1 MCKRSRT
8 NFAISGKIETKNLYF
23 KQLALCYYFI
33 DPPSHILTVVVLSL
47 FFIVCWNRRKWRGTA
62 TPSVSPTPGSFN
74 VTRCCQPSLGHIGVA
89 SPSRASLVFS
99 AIFPFQPLNTHSDG
113 ECCLSK
119 TIPRYIKL
127 LSSKQKQKIVYFILF
142 FFVFF
147 HLYFLRFSF
156 IISFI
161 FFNNNKNGFLS
172 SLLFSH
178 S

>member
-127 LSSKQKQKIVYFILF
+127 LSSKQNKKNCLFHFVFLF
-142 FFVFF
+142 FSSLFFEVFL
-147 HLYFLRFSF
+147 HYFLY
-156 IISFI
+156 
-161 FFNNNKNGFLS
+161 
-172 SLLFSH
+172 LFQ
-178 S
+178 